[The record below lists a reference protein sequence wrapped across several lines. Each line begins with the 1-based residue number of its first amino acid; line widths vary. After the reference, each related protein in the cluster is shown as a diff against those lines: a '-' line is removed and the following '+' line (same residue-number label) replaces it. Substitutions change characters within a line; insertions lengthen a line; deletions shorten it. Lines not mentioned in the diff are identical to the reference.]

1 MKKLSVLFIA
11 LMALLAAC
19 QQPDVS
25 YAKIESMEFE
35 SDSYTLQENDEMS
48 MAYRL
53 TILPAEVGDTV
64 TVKWSIADPS
74 IATISDFG
82 TLQALHEGKTT
93 LTASAMGVK
102 ASCEIRVEPLKI
114 KNIREIPGFPE

>member
-11 LMALLAAC
+11 LMALLTAC

-64 TVKWSIADPS
+64 TV
-74 IATISDFG
+74 
-82 TLQALHEGKTT
+82 
-93 LTASAMGVK
+93 
-102 ASCEIRVEPLKI
+102 
-114 KNIREIPGFPE
+114 